1 MGSQSRLAAKRRRV
15 IDSVEKVAEGAMF
28 ETYLIDYEQ
37 ALVDYVSRE
46 MVGAVEQ
53 HDVELRFLQ
62 EPAP

>member
-1 MGSQSRLAAKRRRV
+1 
-15 IDSVEKVAEGAMF
+15 MF